1 MFVGVTT
8 WPLARLGKNLSSLFF
23 YDRSISPPPYPTSPL
38 STHFF
43 FSLSSFSLRLRLQ
56 TEQFSILVRYYRV
69 SRRVS
74 AIGFHCL
81 TMSGSLWRVREELE
95 SGWIFQLEGEGE
107 EIAAATSQQRAA
119 VAESERSVR
128 YSLRWYG
135 RLSLNGQ
142 RCNFIG
148 SV

>member
-1 MFVGVTT
+1 MNHFRRVLG
-8 WPLARLGKNLSSLFF
+8 PLDVNTLSSETRWKRNQSDVADVRRGDNMAARSSWKKPFFSFFF

-69 SRRVS
+69 SRRVP

-107 EIAAATSQQRAA
+107 E
-119 VAESERSVR
+119 
-128 YSLRWYG
+128 G
-135 RLSLNGQ
+135 RDCGGN
-142 RCNFIG
+142 
-148 SV
+148 

>member
-23 YDRSISPPPYPTSPL
+23 FMIDQFHRLPILPLLCRRISSSP
-38 STHFF
+38 
-43 FSLSSFSLRLRLQ
+43 SLLLVYVYVCKLNNSRYSSD
-56 TEQFSILVRYYRV
+56 YYRV
-69 SRRVS
+69 SRRVP

-107 EIAAATSQQRAA
+107 E
-119 VAESERSVR
+119 
-128 YSLRWYG
+128 G
-135 RLSLNGQ
+135 RDCGGN
-142 RCNFIG
+142 
-148 SV
+148 